1 MQFTLATIDTA
12 VDALLPLLKE
22 HTIFAFYAPMGG
34 GKTTL
39 ISALCQRLGVSD
51 ATGSPTFAIVNEYAL
66 PDGGHTPAATKDLIR
81 KGITHIYHFDF
92 YRIKSLNEVYD
103 IGYEDYFYSGQPC
116 LIEWPE
122 LIEPLL
128 PDDAVRV
135 HITPNADNSRTMTID
150 LPHAQG
156 ELASF

>member
-1 MQFTLATIDTA
+1 MQFTLSTIDKA
-12 VDALLPLLKE
+12 VDALLPLLKNYS
-22 HTIFAFYAPMGG
+22 IFAFYSPMGG

-39 ISALCQRLGVSD
+39 ISALCQRLGVND

-66 PDGGHTPAATKDLIR
+66 PSSTPLTSE
-81 KGITHIYHFDF
+81 GITHIYHFDF
-92 YRIKSLNEVYD
+92 YRIKSLREVYD

-128 PDDAVRV
+128 PDNTVRV
-135 HITPNADNSRTMTID
+135 NITPNADSSRTMTVI
-150 LPHAQG
+150 LPQQQG
-156 ELASF
+156 E

>member
-1 MQFTLATIDTA
+1 MQFTLSTIDKA
-12 VDALLPLLKE
+12 VDALLPLLKH

-39 ISALCQRLGVSD
+39 ISALCRRMGVSD

-66 PDGGHTPAATKDLIR
+66 PATNDFASE
-81 KGITHIYHFDF
+81 GITHIYHFDF
-92 YRIKSLNEVYD
+92 YRIKSLSEVYD
-103 IGYEDYFYSGQPC
+103 IGFEDYFYSGQPC

-135 HITPNADNSRTMTID
+135 HITPNPDSSRTMTIT
-150 LPHAQG
+150 LPQQQA
-156 ELASF
+156 E